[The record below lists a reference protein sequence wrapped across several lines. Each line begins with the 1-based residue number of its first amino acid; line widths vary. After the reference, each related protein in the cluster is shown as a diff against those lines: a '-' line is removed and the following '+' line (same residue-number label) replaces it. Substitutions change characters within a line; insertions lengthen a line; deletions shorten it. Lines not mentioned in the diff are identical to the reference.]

1 MHDIV
6 AVCTPDFTE
15 KLPCVLMAPFASATD
30 QMTVSAFGELVVTA
44 MLNAVLFGKMRMPS
58 VVGVSALIKPLAVPP
73 DVCVGEPHEMADVP
87 GVGVV
92 AGGVVAGGV
101 VTGGVVTGGV
111 VTGGVV
117 TGGVVTGGVVTGG
130 VVTGGVVTGGVTGF
144 VAAARLTQHDFP

>member
-1 MHDIV
+1 
-6 AVCTPDFTE
+6 
-15 KLPCVLMAPFASATD
+15 
-30 QMTVSAFGELVVTA
+30 
-44 MLNAVLFGKMRMPS
+44 MPS
-58 VVGVSALIKPLAVPP
+58 VVAVSALISPLAVPP
-73 DVCVGEPHEMADVP
+73 AVCAGEPHEMAELS

-130 VVTGGVVTGGVTGF
+130 VVTGGVTGLV
-144 VAAARLTQHDFP
+144 VVARLTQHDLP